1 MVLSKKRYDL
11 VELIEGA
18 GPAMYKHERQ
28 NSLVLTLWWLHVDE
42 VNVQSCVN
50 CC

>member
-1 MVLSKKRYDL
+1 MVLSEQRYDL

-18 GPAMYKHERQ
+18 RPTVYKHDRQ
-28 NSLVLTLWWLHVDE
+28 NSLVLAVWRLHVDE

-50 CC
+50 C